1 MQNVII
7 IVKNTIKKYNKMERI
22 EINFT
27 IRCVISEDK
36 KRGKNNDAGM

>member
-27 IRCVISEDK
+27 IRCVISKDK